1 LKRRDFITL
10 IGGAAAATWPLVAR
24 GQQGALP
31 IVGSLCAVTEAEWA
45 SRMAAF
51 RRGLAEAGY
60 LEGRNVGIDYRW
72 ADGHFDRLPALASN
86 LVERNVSV
94 IFVSGSTVGL
104 RAAMSATK
112 SIPIVFIAGDDPVAA
127 GYVASLDRPGGN
139 TTGFTVINTELQP
152 KRLELLREIIP
163 NAAKIALLVN
173 PNNPTI
179 VQADIQS
186 TTSAARR
193 LGMETI
199 VVNGGN
205 EGEIDRAFATASQE
219 RAAAV
224 LEGADAFFFDRREQI
239 AALGVR
245 HLIPIVS
252 ADLESASFGVLMAY
266 GAKSLDIHR
275 QAGTYVGRILK
286 GEKPGDLP
294 VQQPTTFELI
304 INLKTAKAIGLTI
317 SESFLA
323 RADQVIE

>member
-1 LKRRDFITL
+1 MKRRDFITL
-10 IGGAAAATWPLVAR
+10 LGGAAAGMPLLAQAQQSAMPVIGSLVAVR
-24 GQQGALP
+24 
-31 IVGSLCAVTEAEWA
+31 AEWA
-45 SRMAAF
+45 SRMIAF
-51 RRGLAEAGY
+51 RRGLADAGY
-60 LEGRNVGIDYRW
+60 VEGRNIGIKYRW
-72 ADGHFDRLPALASN
+72 ADGHFERLPALAAD
-86 LVERNVSV
+86 LVERKVAAIFAIGSNVS
-94 IFVSGSTVGL
+94 IQ
-104 RAAMSATK
+104 AAMSATK
-112 SIPIVFIAGDDPVAA
+112 SIPIVFITGGDPVAA
-127 GYVASLDRPGGN
+127 GFVASLDRPGGN
-139 TTGFTVINTELQP
+139 ATGFTVINTELQP

-179 VQADIQS
+179 VQTDIQS

-239 AALGVR
+239 AALGV
-245 HLIPIVS
+245 HHSIPIVS

-266 GAKSLDIHR
+266 GAKPLEVHR

-304 INLKTAKAIGLTI
+304 INLKTAKALGLTI
-317 SESFLA
+317 PESFLL
-323 RADQVIE
+323 RADEVIE